1 MSDVAISVI
10 IPAYNCQEKVHKAI
24 QSVLEQTFRASEII
38 IVDDG
43 SSDNLENAL
52 IPYKKHIKYIK
63 KNNGGASSAR
73 NLGVS
78 HSKNS
83 WIAFLDADDIWHK
96 DKLKAQA
103 HVIKN
108 SNSAHISIICS
119 KYRFVDF
126 VNQLELNKQPIDFS
140 YEKVSI
146 EALLSRPYLATPTV
160 IISKH
165 LFNIVGGYNEML
177 HTAEDLDLYLRL
189 VIVGDVIKVNS
200 ELTNCL
206 MSLTSLTSQH
216 DTYDNEIELYHSL
229 SKNVKYQPYSS
240 VIKKHIQDCQLEKLK
255 YLIFMRQPKKFNE
268 FYKSIKTEIPLSLK
282 YKLLLK
288 YWLLRL
294 IVT

>member
-1 MSDVAISVI
+1 MMTDLAISVI
-10 IPAYNCQEKVHKAI
+10 IPAYNCQDKIHKAL
-24 QSVLEQTFRASEII
+24 QSVLAQTFKASEII

-43 SSDNLENAL
+43 SSDNLEKAL

-73 NLGVS
+73 NLGVY
-78 HSKNS
+78 HSNS
-83 WIAFLDADDIWHK
+83 SWVAFLDADDIWHE
-96 DKLKAQA
+96 DKLKVQA
-103 HVIKN
+103 HVIESFESTN
-108 SNSAHISIICS
+108 ISIICS
-119 KYRFVDF
+119 EYRFVNAVD
-126 VNQLELNKQPIDFS
+126 QLALNKQSIDFS
-140 YEKVSI
+140 YEKVNI
-146 EALLSRPYLATPTV
+146 EKLLNRPYLATPTV

-177 HTAEDLDLYLRL
+177 HTAEDLDLYLKL

-229 SKNVKYQPYSS
+229 NKKVKYEPYSS
-240 VIKKHIQDCQLEKLK
+240 TINKHIQDCQIDKLK
-255 YLIFMRQPKKFNE
+255 YLLFMRQPQKFHE
-268 FYKSIKTEIPLSLK
+268 FYKSIKAEIPVSLK

-294 IVT
+294 VF

>member
-1 MSDVAISVI
+1 MTDVAISVI
-10 IPAYNCQEKVHKAI
+10 IPAYNCRDKIHKAL
-24 QSVLEQTFRASEII
+24 QSVFDQTFKAAEII

-52 IPYKKHIKYIK
+52 RRYKKQIKYIK

-73 NLGVS
+73 NLGVY
-78 HSKNS
+78 HSKS
-83 WIAFLDADDIWHK
+83 LWIAFLDADDIWHK

-103 HVIKN
+103 HVIEN
-108 SNSAHISIICS
+108 FDSINISIICS

-126 VNQLELNKQPIDFS
+126 VNQLELNKQPINFS
-140 YEKVSI
+140 FEKVNI
-146 EALLSRPYLATPTV
+146 EALLNRPYLATPTV

-165 LFNIVGGYNEML
+165 LFNIVGGYNELL
-177 HTAEDLDLYLRL
+177 HTAEDLDLYIRL
-189 VIVGDVIKVNS
+189 AIVGDVIKVNS

-216 DTYDNEIELYHSL
+216 DTYDNEIELYHSIN
-229 SKNVKYQPYSS
+229 KKIEYQPYSS
-240 VIKKHIQDCQLEKLK
+240 VINKHIQDCQIDKLK

-294 IVT
+294 M